1 MQDGYVPKAKH
12 ERDFYW
18 PDSHPFSVTPLILA
32 VIHRD
37 GEMIGDLMKH
47 HRSDI
52 IMEGSFWQRLCGPQV
67 GGQNENV

>member
-12 ERDFYW
+12 EKDFYW

-37 GEMIGDLMKH
+37 GDMIGDLMKH
-47 HRSDI
+47 PRPDI
-52 IMEGSFWQRLCGPQV
+52 ITEGYSWPTV
-67 GGQNENV
+67 GAPVVVDEHS

>member
-1 MQDGYVPKAKH
+1 MPKAKH

-37 GEMIGDLMKH
+37 GDMIGDLMKH
-47 HRSDI
+47 PRPDI
-52 IMEGSFWQRLCGPQV
+52 ITEGYSWPQ
-67 GGQNENV
+67 